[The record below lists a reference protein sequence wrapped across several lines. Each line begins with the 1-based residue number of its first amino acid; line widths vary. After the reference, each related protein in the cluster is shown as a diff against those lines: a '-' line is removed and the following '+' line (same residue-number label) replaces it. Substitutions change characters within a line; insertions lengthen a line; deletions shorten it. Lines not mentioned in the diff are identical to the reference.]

1 MMSVMNNV
9 CLSQINTDLFDT
21 KNQFKQVTTYTIQV
35 TPLARR
41 IGGYQIPDLSIE
53 DLTRL
58 YDLIGKA
65 LAKQEGDE
73 SCV

>member
-21 KNQFKQVTTYTIQV
+21 KNQFKQVTTYTIKV

-41 IGGYQIPDLSIE
+41 IGGEQITDLSIE

-65 LAKQEGDE
+65 LAKQEGGE